1 MRLHRIWLP
10 GARKGR
16 SYALDAKESHHLIT
30 VMRRGEGDEVIII
43 AGGDRVCH
51 GVIES
56 IRREGEISLVQV
68 AVGDDYSAEPPP
80 LKPWVVGV
88 SVVKER
94 NLELSIRMLSEL
106 GLEGI
111 VPLVSERG
119 QISLAAGSGKIE
131 RWRRIALESAKQ
143 CGRSS
148 LLDIREP
155 SSIGGLLDSETAR
168 DVWIAHPGGS
178 QPSWSD
184 FLGPDGL
191 TPALFLVGPEGGFS
205 TAEIELCSEQ
215 GARLCGF
222 PVPVMRTPVA
232 VMLIGAL
239 GALVEM
245 SREPPDSGSDAL
257 NSC

>member
-10 GARKGR
+10 GARTGR
-16 SYALDAKESHHLIT
+16 SYSLDATESHHLIT
-30 VMRRGEGDEVIII
+30 VRRRGEGDEVVVI
-43 AGGDRVCH
+43 AGEDKIYH

-56 IRREGEISLVQV
+56 IRREGETPLVEV
-68 AVGDDYSAEPPP
+68 VVGDDYSAEPPT
-80 LKPWVVGV
+80 LKPWVLGV

-94 NLELSIRMLSEL
+94 NFELSIRMLSEL

-111 VPLVSERG
+111 VPLQSERG
-119 QISLAAGSGKIE
+119 QISLAKGSGKID

-155 SSIGGLLDSETAR
+155 SSIGDLLDTEKDR
-168 DVWIAHPGGS
+168 DAWIAHPGGL

-184 FLGPDGL
+184 FLGPDGII
-191 TPALFLVGPEGGFS
+191 PSLFLVGPEGGFS
-205 TAEIELCSEQ
+205 TAEIDLCSSR
-215 GARLCGF
+215 GARLAGF

-245 SREPPDSGSDAL
+245 SREPPGSDCDAL

>member
-16 SYALDAKESHHLIT
+16 SYELDAKESYHLVT
-30 VMRRGEGDEVIII
+30 VMRRGEGDEVIVA
-43 AGGDRVCH
+43 AGGDRIYQ

-56 IRREGEISLVQV
+56 IRRDGETALVMV
-68 AVGDDYSAEPPP
+68 AVGDDFSAEPPSI
-80 LKPWVVGV
+80 KPWVVGV

-94 NLELSIRMLSEL
+94 NLELAIRMLSEL

-119 QISLAAGSGKIE
+119 QVSLAVGSGKIE

-155 SSIGGLLDSETAR
+155 SSIEDLLCGEEGR
-168 DVWIAHPGGS
+168 DVWIAHPGGV
-178 QPSWSD
+178 QPSCSD

-191 TPALFLVGPEGGFS
+191 VPALFLVGPEGGFS
-205 TAEIELCSEQ
+205 TAEIDLCSEH
-215 GARLCGF
+215 GGRLAGF

-239 GALVEM
+239 AALVDM
-245 SREPPDSGSDAL
+245 SQGPSGTDPDGL

>member
-16 SYALDAKESHHLIT
+16 SYSLDAKESHHLIT
-30 VMRRGEGDEVIII
+30 VMRWTEGDEVIVI

-56 IRREGEISLVQV
+56 VRREGEVPLVKV
-68 AVGDDYSAEPPP
+68 AVGDDYSAEPPT

-119 QISLAAGSGKIE
+119 QISLAAGSGKID

-155 SSIGGLLDSETAR
+155 SSIGALLETETGR
-168 DVWIAHPGGS
+168 DVWIAHPGGL

-184 FLGPDGL
+184 FLGPDGV

-205 TAEIELCSEQ
+205 TAEIDLCCEQ
-215 GARLCGF
+215 GARLAGF

-245 SREPPDSGSDAL
+245 SREPPGSAPDAL

>member
-16 SYALDAKESHHLIT
+16 SYSLDAKESHHLIT

-43 AGGDRVCH
+43 AGGDQVCH

-56 IRREGEISLVQV
+56 IRREGEIPLVKV

-94 NLELSIRMLSEL
+94 NFELSIRMLSEL

-155 SSIGGLLDSETAR
+155 SSIGDLLDTETSR
-168 DVWIAHPGGS
+168 DLWIAHPGGL
-178 QPSWSD
+178 QHSWSD
-184 FLGPDGL
+184 FIGPDGL

-205 TAEIELCSEQ
+205 TSEIDLCSEQ

-245 SREPPDSGSDAL
+245 SRQPRDSGSDAL

>member
-16 SYALDAKESHHLIT
+16 SYSLDAKESHHLIT
-30 VMRRGEGDEVIII
+30 VMRRTEGDEVIVI

-56 IRREGEISLVQV
+56 VRREGEVPLVKV
-68 AVGDDYSAEPPP
+68 AVGDDYSAEPPT

-119 QISLAAGSGKIE
+119 QISLAAGSGKID
-131 RWRRIALESAKQ
+131 RWRRIALESAKH

-155 SSIGGLLDSETAR
+155 SSIGALLETETGR
-168 DVWIAHPGGS
+168 DVWIAHPGGL

-184 FLGPDGL
+184 FLGPDGV

-205 TAEIELCSEQ
+205 TAEIDLCCEQ
-215 GARLCGF
+215 GARLAGF

-245 SREPPDSGSDAL
+245 SREPPGSAPDAL

>member
-16 SYALDAKESHHLIT
+16 SYELDAKESHHLIT
-30 VMRRGEGDEVIII
+30 VMRRAEGDEVIVI

-56 IRREGEISLVQV
+56 VDRQGETPLVQV
-68 AVGDDYSAEPPP
+68 RVGDDYCDEAPV
-80 LKPWVVGV
+80 LKPWMVGV
-88 SVVKER
+88 SVVKDR
-94 NLELSIRMLSEL
+94 NIELSIRMLSQL

-119 QISLAAGSGKIE
+119 QISLAAGSGKMD
-131 RWRRIALESAKQ
+131 RWRRIAMESAKQ

-155 SSIGGLLDSETAR
+155 CSIEDLLDQEAAR
-168 DVWIAHPGGS
+168 DVWIAHPGGL

-184 FLGPDGL
+184 FLGSDGL
-191 TPALFLVGPEGGFS
+191 SSALFLVGPEGGFS
-205 TAEIELCSEQ
+205 TAEIDLCSSR
-215 GARLCGF
+215 GARLAGF
-222 PVPVMRTPVA
+222 PVPIMRTPVA
-232 VMLIGAL
+232 VMFIGAL

-245 SREPPDSGSDAL
+245 SRQAPPSGSDAL

>member
-10 GARKGR
+10 GARGGR
-16 SYALDAKESHHLIT
+16 SYPLDEQESHHLVT
-30 VMRRGEGDEVIII
+30 VMRRGEGDEVVVV
-43 AGGDRVCH
+43 AGEDRIYH

-56 IRREGEISLVQV
+56 IQGQGDAPRVMI
-68 AVGDDYSAEPPP
+68 AVGEDFPAVSPP
-80 LKPWVVGV
+80 LRPWVVGV

-94 NLELSIRMLSEL
+94 NLDLAIRMLSEL
-106 GLEGI
+106 GIEGV

-119 QISLAAGSGKIE
+119 QVALDAGSGKIE

-143 CGRSS
+143 CGRGS

-155 SSIGGLLDSETAR
+155 ASIGELLEAEKGR
-168 DVWIAHPGGS
+168 DVWIAHPDGS
-178 QPSWSD
+178 EPSCDD

-191 TPALFLVGPEGGFS
+191 RTSLFLVGPEGGFS
-205 TAEIELCSEQ
+205 ASEIALCQES
-215 GARLCGF
+215 GGRLISF
-222 PVPVMRTPVA
+222 PIPVMRTPVA
-232 VMLIGAL
+232 VMMIGAL

-245 SREPPDSGSDAL
+245 SAGPGRADSDDV

>member
-16 SYALDAKESHHLIT
+16 SYELDAKESHHLVT
-30 VMRRGEGDEVIII
+30 VMRRGQGDEVIVV
-43 AGGDRVCH
+43 AGGDRIYH

-56 IRREGEISLVQV
+56 IRRDGDAPLVMV
-68 AVGDDYSAEPPP
+68 SIGDDFSAEPP
-80 LKPWVVGV
+80 LMKPWVVAV

-94 NLELSIRMLSEL
+94 NLDLSIRMLSEL

-119 QISLAAGSGKIE
+119 QVSLDGGSGKIE

-148 LLDIREP
+148 LLDIRDP
-155 SSIGGLLDSETAR
+155 LSIGDLLAGQEGR
-168 DVWIAHPGGS
+168 KVWIAHPGGP
-178 QPSWSD
+178 QPSCSD

-191 TPALFLVGPEGGFS
+191 APALFLVGPEGGFS
-205 TAEIELCSEQ
+205 TAEINLCRER
-215 GARLCGF
+215 GGRLAGF
-222 PVPVMRTPVA
+222 PMPVMRTPVA

-245 SREPPDSGSDAL
+245 SRGPSGTGSDAV